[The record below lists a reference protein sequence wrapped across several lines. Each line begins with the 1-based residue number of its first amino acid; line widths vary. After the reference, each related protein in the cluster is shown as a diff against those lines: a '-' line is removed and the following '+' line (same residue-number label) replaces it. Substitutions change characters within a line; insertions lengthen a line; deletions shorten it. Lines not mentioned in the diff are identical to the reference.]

1 MKKLLLVVFATV
13 ILAAS
18 GTYYYVFVYKKNHHR
33 DVQTEVAVVV
43 TREQLLAKDANNVV
57 GANGKFHNLSV
68 EITGTI
74 MELERNPNDSSMTIT
89 IGNGDSFD
97 TNIDVYLQTK
107 DAIVNKIGDKITV
120 KGRCI
125 GKDPNFNVK
134 IKEAV
139 IK

>member
-1 MKKLLLVVFATV
+1 MKKIFLGILIIIL
-13 ILAAS
+13 LAAG
-18 GTYYYVFVYKKNHHR
+18 GTYYYVFIYKKNHHR
-33 DVQTEVAVVV
+33 DVQSEVAVVV

-57 GANGKFHNLSV
+57 GANGKFHNLAV

-74 MELERNPNDSSMTIT
+74 MELERNPNDSTMTIT

-97 TNIDVYLQTK
+97 TNIDVYLQSK

-125 GKDPNFNVK
+125 GMDPNFYVK
-134 IKEAV
+134 IKDAV